1 MNRVLK
7 GLGCDDCEISILLVD
22 DNTISEMNKRYLNRL
37 GTTNVLAFPMR
48 KGLFS
53 EVNPRLLGDV
63 VISVETA
70 AREAKEAKIDVESRL
85 TYLLIHG
92 ILHLLGFDHEKSEID
107 GKIME
112 KKTKELLLATQ
123 NKIIQTPG

>member
-1 MNRVLK
+1 
-7 GLGCDDCEISILLVD
+7 
-22 DNTISEMNKRYLNRL
+22 MNKRYLNRR

-70 AREAKEAKIDVESRL
+70 AREAKEAKIDVESRV
-85 TYLLIHG
+85 TYLLVHV
-92 ILHLLGFDHEKSEID
+92 ILHLLGFDHKNSGRDEE
-107 GKIME
+107 IME
-112 KKTKELLLATQ
+112 KKAKELLLATQ
-123 NKIIQTPG
+123 NNQMT

>member
-7 GLGCDDCEISILLVD
+7 GLGCDNCEISILLVD
-22 DNTISEMNKRYLNRL
+22 DNTMSEMNKRYLNRQ

-48 KGLFS
+48 KGLFF
-53 EVNPRLLGDV
+53 EINPRLLGDV

-85 TYLLIHG
+85 TYLLVHG
-92 ILHLLGFDHEKSEID
+92 ILHLVGFDHENSGRDEE
-107 GKIME
+107 IME
-112 KKTKELLLATQ
+112 EKARELLLATQ
-123 NKIIQTPG
+123 NKFNDY